1 MSPTKTSS
9 SPVSFPDVWVGLGSM
24 PQWEGVTADWTLH
37 VGIATAALYEGR
49 ILVHMGRLA
58 SGHPCIRKPACG
70 CHHVRRA
77 DSFVM
82 VCDCDEPD
90 CPDFIAT
97 EEQLRLH
104 RLDTLRLAEA
114 IRAVFSVKKPARK
127 MPDFAGVF
135 SLGTYLA
142 PTQATYPVYLILPSF
157 EDAHHADLARLA
169 NTVGKRFV
177 AVLMTR
183 EALDPR
189 MEAAL
194 ASKIHFVFLSETVVL
209 DKGGNLHLLPN
220 VRDPLRAVDA
230 AAPMELPDEE
240 IARAM
245 QAAFAMDDEKKR
257 RAGPTMVQYLK
268 AVAQNMGRNEIA
280 KKYSCS
286 PPQISGLKREF
297 KARFKKDPEILL
309 GRIYDVDR
317 IAKTIS
323 DTRARHIDQRSAVSG
338 SEEEFDR

>member
-1 MSPTKTSS
+1 MSPAKTSS
-9 SPVSFPDVWVGLGSM
+9 STTGFPDVWAGLEAI
-24 PQWEGVTADWTLH
+24 PQWEGVTADWTQH
-37 VGIATAALYEGR
+37 VGLATAALYEGR
-49 ILVHMGRLA
+49 ILVHTGRLA
-58 SGHPCIRKPACG
+58 SGHPCIRKPSCG

-77 DSFVM
+77 DCFVM
-82 VCDCDEPD
+82 VCDCDESD

-104 RLDTLRLAEA
+104 KLDTLRLAD
-114 IRAVFSVKKPARK
+114 AVRDVLSVKKPARR
-127 MPDFAGVF
+127 MPEFAGVF

-169 NTVGKRFV
+169 NTVGKRF
-177 AVLMTR
+177 AAILMTR
-183 EALDPR
+183 DALDPR
-189 MEAAL
+189 LEAAL
-194 ASKIHFVFLSETVVL
+194 ASKIHFVFLAETVTL
-209 DKGGNLHLLPN
+209 DSSGNLHLLSN

-230 AAPMELPDEE
+230 AAPMELSEEE
-240 IARAM
+240 IARAI
-245 QAAFAMDDEKKR
+245 QTAFAMDDEKKR

-268 AVAQNMGRNEIA
+268 AVAQNMGRAAIA
-280 KKYSCS
+280 KKYPCS
-286 PPQISGLKREF
+286 PTQISGLKREF
-297 KARFKKDPEILL
+297 KERFKKDPEVLL
-309 GRIYDVDR
+309 GRIGDVDR